1 MNPAEMT
8 PAEIAEVQRAWYRFW
23 LPRITIGSIVAMA
36 VVFGGQWVF
45 TSTTDFLMTMILSF
59 FIAFAMLPA
68 VDYLSGRGW
77 KRGLATATVM
87 FVGMLMAILFAF
99 AMAQLVVDQ
108 IIQMIGKSS
117 GYAQQLIDWVN
128 STFDQNYTIDD
139 VVVQLGGYEDIAVK
153 AGKTLISGILGFTSS
168 ILGLIF
174 KALTISLFVF
184 YILADFP
191 KMRAALLHNLRPSA
205 QLHVD
210 TFLSITVQK
219 VGGYIYSRLV
229 LAAFSAAYHF
239 VVFKMLGL
247 PYALAMALWVGLVS
261 QFVPS
266 VGTYL
271 AGVVPFFIALAE
283 GGASTAIWVL
293 IAVTIYQQ
301 IENYLLSPKIT
312 KNTMDLHPAI
322 AFGSAMIGAALLGA
336 IGALLALPVA
346 ATITAL
352 VQTYADD
359 YEIIEN
365 ELIESPD
372 EYSARMQAI
381 RDAKDRKRAERK
393 VKLGFKPKTDD
404 DESDTSDDE

>member
-1 MNPAEMT
+1 MT
-8 PAEIAEVQRAWYRFW
+8 PAEITEKQRLWYRFW
-23 LPRITIGSIVAMA
+23 LPRIVIGALVAMT
-36 VVFGGQWVF
+36 VIFGGQWVF
-45 TSTTDFLMTMILSF
+45 TSTTDFIMTMILSF
-59 FIAFAMLPA
+59 FVAFAMLPA

-77 KRGLATATVM
+77 KRGVATGVVM
-87 FVGMLMAILFAF
+87 LGGAIMALIFAL

-108 IIQMIGKSS
+108 IVQLIGDSA
-117 GYAQQLIDWVN
+117 GYAEQLIDWVN
-128 STFDQNYTIDD
+128 TTFDQSYTIDD
-139 VVVQLGGYEDIAVK
+139 VVDQLGGYEQVASAAATTI
-153 AGKTLISGILGFTSS
+153 LSGVLGFTTS
-168 ILGLIF
+168 ILGLVF
-174 KALTISLFVF
+174 RALSVGLFVF

-191 KMRAALLHNLRPSA
+191 KMRAALLHNLRPAA

-229 LAAFSAAYHF
+229 LAAFSAAFHYA
-239 VVFKMLGL
+239 VFLVLDL

-271 AGVVPFFIALAE
+271 AGIVPFFIALAE
-283 GGASTAIWVL
+283 GGPSTAIWVL
-293 IAVTIYQQ
+293 VAVTIYQQ

-312 KNTMDLHPAI
+312 ANTMDLHPAI
-322 AFGSAMIGAALLGA
+322 AFGSAMVGASLLGA

-359 YEIIEN
+359 YELIQSET
-365 ELIESPD
+365 IESPD
-372 EYSARMQAI
+372 EYAARMQAI
-381 RDAKDRKRAERK
+381 RDAKDRKKKERRDKMKLTRKASESESSDAAE
-393 VKLGFKPKTDD
+393 G
-404 DESDTSDDE
+404 E

>member
-1 MNPAEMT
+1 MT
-8 PAEIAEVQRAWYRFW
+8 PAELAATQRAWYRFW
-23 LPRITIGSIVAMA
+23 LPRIFIGTLVLMA
-36 VVFGGQWVF
+36 VAFGGQWIF
-45 TSTTDFLMTMILSF
+45 TSTTDFLMTMIISF

-77 KRGLATATVM
+77 KRGLATAAVM
-87 FVGMLMAILFAF
+87 FVGTVIAIIFAL

-108 IIQMIGKSS
+108 IIQLIGKSS
-117 GYAQQLIDWVN
+117 NYAQQFIDWIN

-139 VVVQLGGYEDIAVK
+139 VVAQLGGYEEIAIT
-153 AGKTLISGILGFTSS
+153 AGKTLLSGILGFTSS
-168 ILGLIF
+168 ILGLLF
-174 KALTISLFVF
+174 RALTIALFVF

-191 KMRAALLHNLRPSA
+191 KMRAALLHNLRPAA

-239 VVFKMLGL
+239 VVFKMLDL

-271 AGVVPFFIALAE
+271 AGVVPFFVALAE
-283 GGASTAIWVL
+283 GGTSTAVWVL
-293 IAVTIYQQ
+293 VAVTIYQQ
-301 IENYLLSPKIT
+301 IENYLLSPRIT

-322 AFGSAMIGAALLGA
+322 AFGSAMIGASLLGA

-359 YEIIEN
+359 YELIEN

-381 RDAKDRKRAERK
+381 RDAKDRKRKERK
-393 VKLGFKPKTDD
+393 SKLGFKAKTDET
-404 DESDTSDDE
+404 DESDASGDE

>member
-1 MNPAEMT
+1 M
-8 PAEIAEVQRAWYRFW
+8 
-23 LPRITIGSIVAMA
+23 IGTLVFMA
-36 VVFGGQWVF
+36 IGFGGRWVF
-45 TSTTDFLMTMILSF
+45 VSTTDFIMTMILSF
-59 FIAFAMLPA
+59 FVAFAMLPA

-77 KRGLATATVM
+77 KRGIAAGVVM
-87 FVGMLMAILFAF
+87 FGGAVMAIIFAF

-108 IIQMIGKSS
+108 ILQLIGSS
-117 GYAQQLIDWVN
+117 AGYAQQLIDWVN
-128 STFDQNYTIDD
+128 STFNQNYTIDD
-139 VVVQLGGYEDIAVK
+139 VVVQLGGYDEIATV
-153 AGKTLISGILGFTSS
+153 AAKTLLSGILGFTTS
-168 ILGLIF
+168 ILGLVF
-174 KALTISLFVF
+174 RALAIALFVF

-191 KMRAALLHNLRPSA
+191 KMRAAVLHNLRPGA

-229 LAAFSAAYHF
+229 LAAFSAAFHY
-239 VVFKMLGL
+239 VVFLVLDL

-283 GGASTAIWVL
+283 GGPTTAMWVL

-312 KNTMDLHPAI
+312 ANTMDLHPAI
-322 AFGSAMIGAALLGA
+322 AFGSAMIGASLLGA

-359 YEIIEN
+359 YD
-365 ELIESPD
+365 LIESETTESPD
-372 EYSARMQAI
+372 HYTARMQAI
-381 RDAKDRKRAERK
+381 RDAKNRKKKERRAK
-393 VKLGFKPKTDD
+393 MKIKTPKSASEEPDVTDD
-404 DESDTSDDE
+404 E

>member
-1 MNPAEMT
+1 MT
-8 PAEIAEVQRAWYRFW
+8 PTDVGEEQRTWYRFW
-23 LPRITIGSIVAMA
+23 LPRIFIGTLVLMT

-45 TSTTDFLMTMILSF
+45 TSTTDFIMTMILSF

-77 KRGLATATVM
+77 KRGLATAVVM
-87 FVGMLMAILFAF
+87 FGGMIMALIFAF

-108 IIQMIGKSS
+108 IIQMVGKADT
-117 GYAQQLIDWVN
+117 YAQQLIDWVN
-128 STFDQNYTIDD
+128 STFDQSYTIDD
-139 VVVQLGGYEDIAVK
+139 VIEQLGGYEAIVKK
-153 AGKTLISGILGFTSS
+153 AGTTLLSGVLGFTSS

-174 KALTISLFVF
+174 KALTVALFVF

-191 KMRAALLHNLRPSA
+191 KMRAALLHNLRPAA

-229 LAAFSAAYHF
+229 LAAFSAAFSY
-239 VVFKMLGL
+239 VVFLMLDL

-261 QFVPS
+261 QFIPS

-271 AGVVPFFIALAE
+271 AGIVPFFIALAE
-283 GGASTAIWVL
+283 GGWSTAVWVL
-293 IAVTIYQQ
+293 IAITVYQQ
-301 IENYLLSPKIT
+301 IENYGLSPKIT
-312 KNTMDLHPAI
+312 ANTMDLHPAV
-322 AFGSAMIGAALLGA
+322 AFGSAMIGASLLGA

-352 VQTYADD
+352 VQTYSDD
-359 YEIIEN
+359 YDLIEN
-365 ELIESPD
+365 ESIESPD

-381 RDAKDRKRAERK
+381 RDTKDRKKKDRRDKSKFRSKKA
-393 VKLGFKPKTDD
+393 DAA
-404 DESDTSDDE
+404 ESDTTEGE

>member
-1 MNPAEMT
+1 MT
-8 PAEIAEVQRAWYRFW
+8 PAELAETQRAWYRFW
-23 LPRITIGSIVAMA
+23 LPRIAIGTLVLMVIA
-36 VVFGGQWVF
+36 FGGQWVF
-45 TSTTDFLMTMILSF
+45 VSTTDFLMTMILSF

-77 KRGLATATVM
+77 KRGVATATVM
-87 FVGMLMAILFAF
+87 FVGSLMAIIFAF

-108 IIQMIGKSS
+108 IIQLIGSTG

-128 STFDQNYTIDD
+128 STFDQSYTIDD
-139 VVVQLGGYEDIAVK
+139 VIVQLGGWEEIATT
-153 AGKTLISGILGFTSS
+153 AGTTILSGVLGFTSS
-168 ILGLIF
+168 ILGLLFRSLSI
-174 KALTISLFVF
+174 ALFVF

-191 KMRAALLHNLRPSA
+191 KMRAALLHNLRPDA

-229 LAAFSAAYHF
+229 LAAFSAAFHY
-239 VVFKMLGL
+239 VVFLMLDL

-271 AGVVPFFIALAE
+271 AGIVPFFIALAE
-283 GGASTAIWVL
+283 GGPSTAIWVL
-293 IAVTIYQQ
+293 VAVTIYQQ
-301 IENYLLSPKIT
+301 IENYALSPKIT
-312 KNTMDLHPAI
+312 ANTMDLHPAI
-322 AFGSAMIGAALLGA
+322 AFGSAMVGASLLGA

-359 YEIIEN
+359 YDLIGN
-365 ELIESPD
+365 EKIESPD

-381 RDAKDRKRAERK
+381 RDTKDRKKKERREKLKIKTKKSAEAE
-393 VKLGFKPKTDD
+393 VDAS
-404 DESDTSDDE
+404 EVE

>member
-1 MNPAEMT
+1 MT
-8 PAEIAEVQRAWYRFW
+8 PGEFVETQRAWYRFW
-23 LPRITIGSIVAMA
+23 LPRIVIGTLVFMTIG
-36 VVFGGQWVF
+36 FGGQWVF
-45 TSTTDFLMTMILSF
+45 VSTTDFIMTMVLSF

-87 FVGMLMAILFAF
+87 FVGSVMAIIFAI
-99 AMAQLVVDQ
+99 AMAQLVIDQ
-108 IIQMIGKSS
+108 VIQLIGDAG
-117 GYAQQLIDWVN
+117 GYAQQLIDGIN
-128 STFDQNYTIDD
+128 STFDQNYTIDT
-139 VVVQLGGYEDIAVK
+139 VIAQLGGYEEIALK
-153 AGKTLISGILGFTSS
+153 LGRTALTGILGFTSS
-168 ILGLIF
+168 ILGLLF
-174 KALTISLFVF
+174 RALTIALFVF

-191 KMRAALLHNLRPSA
+191 KMRAALLHNLRPAA

-229 LAAFSAAYHF
+229 LAAFSAAFHY
-239 VVFKMLGL
+239 VVFLMLDL

-271 AGVVPFFIALAE
+271 AGIVPFFIALAE
-283 GGASTAIWVL
+283 YGPGAAIWVL
-293 IAVTIYQQ
+293 VAVTIYQQ
-301 IENYLLSPKIT
+301 IENYFLSPKIT
-312 KNTMDLHPAI
+312 ANTMDLHPAI
-322 AFGSAMIGAALLGA
+322 AFGSAMVGASLLGA

-359 YEIIEN
+359 YDLIEN
-365 ELIESPD
+365 ETIESPD
-372 EYSARMQAI
+372 QYTARMQAI
-381 RDAKDRKRAERK
+381 RDTKDRKKKERRTRL
-393 VKLGFKPKTDD
+393 KLKTKKAAD
-404 DESDTSDDE
+404 DEGIALDDE

>member
-1 MNPAEMT
+1 MT
-8 PAEIAEVQRAWYRFW
+8 PAEIAENQRVWYRFW
-23 LPRITIGSIVAMA
+23 LPRIVIGTLVFMA
-36 VVFGGQWVF
+36 IAFGGQWVF
-45 TSTTDFLMTMILSF
+45 TSTTDFIMTMIMSF

-77 KRGLATATVM
+77 KRGVATGVVMLGGTVM
-87 FVGMLMAILFAF
+87 ALIFAL

-108 IIQMIGKSS
+108 ILQLIGNTA

-128 STFDQNYTIDD
+128 TTFDQNYTIDD
-139 VVVQLGGYEDIAVK
+139 IVEQLGGYDEVATK
-153 AGKTLISGILGFTSS
+153 AATTLLSGVLGFTSS
-168 ILGLIF
+168 VLGLIF
-174 KALTISLFVF
+174 RALSIGLFVF

-191 KMRAALLHNLRPSA
+191 KMRAALLHNLRPAA

-229 LAAFSAAYHF
+229 LAAFSAAFHY
-239 VVFKMLGL
+239 VVFLVLDL

-283 GGASTAIWVL
+283 GGPSTAIWVL
-293 IAVTIYQQ
+293 VAVTVYQQ

-312 KNTMDLHPAI
+312 ANTMDLHPAI
-322 AFGSAMIGAALLGA
+322 AFGSAMVGASLLGA
-336 IGALLALPVA
+336 AGALLALPVA

-359 YEIIEN
+359 YELIEN
-365 ELIESPD
+365 EKIESPD
-372 EYSARMQAI
+372 EYAARMQAI
-381 RDAKDRKRAERK
+381 RDAKDRKKKERRDKLKIKSKKSEPAE
-393 VKLGFKPKTDD
+393 TDASEND
-404 DESDTSDDE
+404 

>member
-1 MNPAEMT
+1 MT
-8 PAEIAEVQRAWYRFW
+8 QAEIAEKQRVWYRFW
-23 LPRITIGSIVAMA
+23 LPRIVIGT
-36 VVFGGQWVF
+36 VVFMAIAFGSQWIF
-45 TSTTDFLMTMILSF
+45 TSTTDFIMTMILSF

-87 FVGMLMAILFAF
+87 FVGSVMAIIFAI
-99 AMAQLVVDQ
+99 AMAQLVLDQ
-108 IIQMIGKSS
+108 IIQLIGKSS
-117 GYAQQLIDWVN
+117 GYAQQLVDWVN
-128 STFDQNYTIDD
+128 TTFDQNYTIDD
-139 VVVQLGGYEDIAVK
+139 VVEQLGGYEEVALK
-153 AGKTLISGILGFTSS
+153 AGTTLLSGILGFTTS
-168 ILGLIF
+168 ILGLLF
-174 KALTISLFVF
+174 RGLTIALFVF

-191 KMRAALLHNLRPSA
+191 KMRAALLHNLRPAA

-229 LAAFSAAYHF
+229 LAAFSAAFHF
-239 VVFKMLGL
+239 VVFKFLDL

-271 AGVVPFFIALAE
+271 AGIVPFFIALAE
-283 GGASTAIWVL
+283 GGPSTAIWVL
-293 IAVTIYQQ
+293 LAVTVYQQ

-312 KNTMDLHPAI
+312 ANTMDLHPAI

-336 IGALLALPVA
+336 VGALLALPVA

-359 YEIIEN
+359 YELIEN
-365 ELIESPD
+365 EKIESPD

-381 RDAKDRKRAERK
+381 RDAKDRKRKERRTK
-393 VKLGFKPKTDD
+393 MSLKSKTDD
-404 DESDTSDDE
+404 PGDSDTSDDE